1 MTFCIIFLERYAGI
15 DRSVVNL
22 GKLLVE
28 VYHNIGI
35 FLFIGLVGVSISAV
49 VSRKGAD
56 GGSVTLVF
64 RFGICIINA
73 GTTCDIQ
80 VLRNVIFQIGIEH
93 IAVFCF
99 RTQVAIS
106 NPIRILHVHTHTSRL
121 PALFIIPQL
130 IVVAFKIFFTFKI
143 HPSRIEVCPHYGI
156 KVCTEGYHVVVELA
170 HITGGYIQSQF
181 IL

>member
-1 MTFCIIFLERYAGI
+1 MTFCIIFLERCAGI

-35 FLFIGLVGVSISAV
+35 FLFIELVGVSISAV
-49 VSRKGAD
+49 VSRKGTN

-80 VLRNVIFQIGIEH
+80 VLRNVIFQI
-93 IAVFCF
+93 A
-99 RTQVAIS
+99 
-106 NPIRILHVHTHTSRL
+106 
-121 PALFIIPQL
+121 
-130 IVVAFKIFFTFKI
+130 
-143 HPSRIEVCPHYGI
+143 
-156 KVCTEGYHVVVELA
+156 
-170 HITGGYIQSQF
+170 
-181 IL
+181 